1 MIKDTMFFVN
11 QFRYKSLVPLI
22 IQKTSI
28 DNKKI
33 LDFGCGRG
41 QSTFA
46 LALEGGICDGIDISK
61 DHVLIAKK
69 TRDEHFSE
77 LRINFNYL
85 SQTKSLPYKDGHF
98 DMVVCNA
105 VFEHIHPKERE
116 DHFAEIYRLTK
127 PGGEII
133 IRGTP
138 NRLFP
143 KDGHTSEL
151 WFVPWLP
158 LIIAKYYVIFRN
170 GAIKKSDKL
179 AKKKITIKQKIKDIP
194 PNEWY
199 DRGIRGLALKDLNL
213 WIDNNDFNLELL
225 NFDNKSEIERYVNNS
240 PTWGKKKLFI
250 FFIRLVGKVLDT
262 LSISYHNFSPYLNL
276 IYKRKGWE

>member
-1 MIKDTMFFVN
+1 MNKNTMFFVN

-22 IQKTSI
+22 IQKTNI
-28 DNKKI
+28 TNKKI

-69 TRDEHFSE
+69 TRDEYFSQ
-77 LRINFNYL
+77 LPINFNYL
-85 SQTKSLPYKDGHF
+85 SQTKSLPYQDEHF

-116 DHFAEIYRLTK
+116 DHFAEIYRITK
-127 PGGEII
+127 PGGQII

-138 NRLFP
+138 NRFFP

-151 WFVPWLP
+151 WLVPWLP
-158 LIIAKYYVIFRN
+158 LTIEKYYVIFRN
-170 GAIKKSDKL
+170 GAIKKSDEL
-179 AKKKITIKQKIKDIP
+179 AKKKMGIKQKINVIP
-194 PNEWY
+194 TDEWF
-199 DRGIRGLALKDLNL
+199 DRGIRGMALMDLNL
-213 WIDNNDFNLELL
+213 WIDNNDLKLKLL
-225 NFDNKSEIERYVNNS
+225 NFDNKSEIDRYVDNS
-240 PTWGKKKLFI
+240 PTWGKKKVFI
-250 FFIRLVGKVLDT
+250 LIIRLVGKILDT
-262 LSISYHNFSPYLNL
+262 LCISYHNFSPCLNL
-276 IYKRKGWE
+276 IYKRQG